1 MKKAKETDKDEL
13 RPEYKRSDFTGP
25 LVRGKYYRRLK
36 EEGSNVVVLDEDV
49 AAAFR
54 DSASVNEALR
64 SLLDLAETTKRLT
77 KRSTARAKKL
87 PAGQP
92 R

>member
-1 MKKAKETDKDEL
+1 M
-13 RPEYKRSDFTGP
+13 
-25 LVRGKYYRRLK
+25 
-36 EEGSNVVVLDEDV
+36 VLLDDDV

-77 KRSTARAKKL
+77 RRPDRSSEETVRRS
-87 PAGQP
+87 AGLDCP
-92 R
+92 RGRCAAAMLHNSRN

>member
-1 MKKAKETDKDEL
+1 MQKAKETEKDEL

-54 DSASVNEALR
+54 DSASVNQALR
-64 SLLDLAETTKRLT
+64 SLLDLAETTRRLT
-77 KRSTARAKKL
+77 KRSAARSKKL

>member
-1 MKKAKETDKDEL
+1 MKGKKQASDEL
-13 RPEYKRSDFTGP
+13 RPEYDFDYSKA
-25 LVRGKYYRRLK
+25 VRGKYHRRIV
-36 EEGSNVVVLDEDV
+36 EEGSNVVLLDEDV

-77 KRSTARAKKL
+77 KPSSARAKKA
-87 PAGQP
+87 PSSQP

>member
-1 MKKAKETDKDEL
+1 MKGEKQAHDEL
-13 RPEYKRSDFTGP
+13 RTEYKRSDFTGP
-25 LVRGKYYRRLK
+25 LVRGKYHRRML
-36 EEGSNVVVLDEDV
+36 EEGSNVVLLDDDV

-64 SLLDLAETTKRLT
+64 SLLDLAKTTKRLT
-77 KRSTARAKKL
+77 KPPSARAKKA
-87 PAGQP
+87 PSSQP